1 VSEAEPRR
9 YRPRRREELE
19 PEQQAL
25 HDRIVGGPRA
35 AQAAVVPITDAEGR
49 LLGPFGPMTLA
60 PAIGEAVQSVGAA
73 LRFAGTLDAATKE
86 AAILL
91 VGARRHCE
99 YEWVLHVD
107 AARAAGLDEGQLAR
121 LAEGELPSETG
132 PADPDVLRLV
142 IRLLD
147 GGPIS
152 DTEYAR
158 AVDALGESALAEIVW
173 LVGYYS
179 MLALALRV
187 FDPPIG
193 SDRRAPWKTAE

>member
-1 VSEAEPRR
+1 VSER
-9 YRPRRREELE
+9 YRLHAREELDAA
-19 PEQQAL
+19 QQAL

-35 AQAAVVPITDAEGR
+35 SQASVVPIVDAEGR

-60 PAIGEAVQSVGAA
+60 PAIGDAVQGVGAA

-91 VGARRHCE
+91 VAAKRQSE
-99 YEWVLHVD
+99 YEWVLHEA
-107 AARAAGLDEGQLAR
+107 AARAAGLDDAALDR
-121 LAEGELPSETG
+121 LAEGELPAADG
-132 PADPDVLRLV
+132 PADAQVLGLV
-142 IRLLD
+142 DQLLD
-147 GGPIS
+147 GGTLS
-152 DTEYAR
+152 DADYSA
-158 AVDALGESALAEIVW
+158 AVDALGEAVLAELVW

-193 SDRRAPWKTAE
+193 TERRAPWKDAG